1 MPQMS
6 LNYSSLLGFLV
17 MFSVSCQQQTPPD
30 TSESMRQHQAPILGG
45 QDSGAEHDFAVL
57 IRTFSSGSLGTGV
70 LVAPN
75 LVFTALHGVVDYQ
88 DDSKGFDCTKDG
100 LTVYSLKD
108 ISDLQVFVGP
118 NRPSLKATPPS
129 PIKKI
134 IPFPSTDICKGD
146 LAFLL
151 LENPIPDA
159 KITSLRLESPVQ
171 IGEQSFSVGW
181 GVIDTY
187 GSTPKVRQF
196 LGGIKVLA
204 LGPGQYKA
212 PDGLISFEMTPN
224 VFISTA
230 GPCSGDSGSGLFSQ
244 QTGALLGLL
253 SYGGTDDPN
262 FVSTPDEPYKFC
274 LKSTLYY
281 SRLDVAK
288 DFILGAFKEAGHRPW
303 LEGQP
308 RPGTFGA
315 VCEAEGECDSK
326 LCVAGVCSASC
337 ADAPCPETF
346 SCEERDGAKV
356 CVSGSG
362 AAGSSGAG
370 GQASAQPQGAAC
382 TAPADCASGL
392 CITVESSSVCSA
404 RCDQAA
410 CADGWECTEQGG
422 QKICLPP
429 TQMAPSESGC
439 AMAPPVRQAE
449 AFSLGLLAALSLLL
463 RRRSSR

>member
-1 MPQMS
+1 MS
-6 LNYSSLLGFLV
+6 LNHSSLLGFLA
-17 MFSVSCQQQTPPD
+17 MFLVNCQQQAHPD
-30 TSESMRQHQAPILGG
+30 TSENLHQHQAPILGG
-45 QDSGAEHDFAVL
+45 QDSGAEHDFTVL
-57 IRTFSSGSLGTGV
+57 IRTFSSGGLATGV

-75 LVFTALHGVVDYQ
+75 LVFTALHSVADYQ
-88 DDSKGFDCTKDG
+88 NTLDTSECSKNG
-100 LTVYSLKD
+100 LTVYTLKN
-108 ISDLQVFVGP
+108 IPDLQVFVGP
-118 NRPSLKATPPS
+118 NRPSLKAVPPS
-129 PIKKI
+129 PVKKI
-134 IPFPSTDICKGD
+134 IPFPTTDICKGD

-159 KITSLRLESPVQ
+159 KTVSMRLESPVK
-171 IGEQSFSVGW
+171 IDEQAFSVGW
-181 GVIDTY
+181 GSIDTY
-187 GSTPKVRQF
+187 GSSPKLRQF

-212 PDGLISFEMTPN
+212 PDGLISFNMGPN
-224 VFISTA
+224 TFLSTS
-230 GPCSGDSGSGLFSQ
+230 GPCAGDSGSGLFSEK
-244 QTGALLGLL
+244 TGALLGLL
-253 SYGGTDDPN
+253 SFAGTDDPN
-262 FVSTPDEPYKFC
+262 FVPTPDEPYKFC
-274 LKSTLYY
+274 LKSTLFYN
-281 SRLDVAK
+281 RIDVAK
-288 DFILGAFKEAGHRPW
+288 DFILSAFKEAGHRPW

-326 LCVAGVCSASC
+326 LCVAGVCSAAC
-337 ADAPCPETF
+337 ADTPCPETF

-356 CVSGSG
+356 CVSGGG

-410 CADGWECTEQGG
+410 CADGWECAEQGG

-429 TQMAPSESGC
+429 TQVAPSESGC
-439 AMAPPVRQAE
+439 AMAPPVRQAG